1 MAHSFGDPC
10 LRDATKWGSGNHA
23 MQWSNLNFAGLPL
36 GLAYHRWMWEFLL
49 WFLSINEKVVSPKKC
64 AGLLLGLISWYR
76 FWKNKADSSR
86 DLQTI
91 YYVVVQH
98 GECNAKLSD
107 TRLFGPFL
115 PSFPCHAPSVA
126 CNTEWAR
133 NSFAPGLALEVCP
146 AETYCKSGARSDHVV
161 KWYILKQF
169 CNKLSRNAM
178 KLNFPTIYWTN
189 QFFVFLFRSL
199 QWALQG
205 PRISS
210 VSAAAC
216 QKRPPALARKR
227 CGTAVSD
234 DANEPDDLLVCLPEI
249 HRLSPH

>member
-115 PSFPCHAPSVA
+115 PSHATHHLLHA
-126 CNTEWAR
+126 IR
-133 NSFAPGLALEVCP
+133 NGQ
-146 AETYCKSGARSDHVV
+146 ET
-161 KWYILKQF
+161 ILPPDLIWRF
-169 CNKLSRNAM
+169 
-178 KLNFPTIYWTN
+178 
-189 QFFVFLFRSL
+189 SL
-199 QWALQG
+199 QR
-205 PRISS
+205 RIWN
-210 VSAAAC
+210 
-216 QKRPPALARKR
+216 K
-227 CGTAVSD
+227 D
-234 DANEPDDLLVCLPEI
+234 
-249 HRLSPH
+249 